1 MDVVVRSLVVYV
13 LMWLLLRALGK
24 RELGEITAFELLL
37 LVVTGDLVQQGITG
51 EDYSVVG
58 SLLPVATISLFIL
71 ATSYLSF
78 RSSRT
83 REALEGLPAV
93 VVRRGR
99 FVDEVI
105 RLERVTH
112 DEILDAARAK
122 GIGDLATVEV
132 GILEADGKFSFVLAS
147 VPAPLPDQ

>member
-1 MDVVVRSLVVYV
+1 MDVVIRSLVVY
-13 LMWLLLRALGK
+13 LLLWLLLRALGK

-51 EDYSVVG
+51 EDYSMTG
-58 SLLPVATISLFIL
+58 SLLAVGTISLFIL

-78 RSSRT
+78 RSRRSRD
-83 REALEGLPAV
+83 ALEGLSAV
-93 VVRRGR
+93 VVRGGR

-112 DEILDAARAK
+112 DEILEAARAK
-122 GIGDLATVEV
+122 GIRDLAAVDV
-132 GILEADGKFSFVLAS
+132 GILEADGKFSFVLAG
-147 VPAPLPDQ
+147 AALPLPEK